1 MYTPA
6 SVYDCIL
13 KSTCSLLELEIEVRF
28 MQKLLDI
35 NIRFTLNMAFFAY
48 CVEHFLID
56 SLIINIIYIRKEND
70 FAKLKIFIKT

>member
-1 MYTPA
+1 M
-6 SVYDCIL
+6 
-13 KSTCSLLELEIEVRF
+13 
-28 MQKLLDI
+28 LLDI

-70 FAKLKIFIKT
+70 FAKVLKIFSYKNLDMNNFV